1 MADNTIARIAVAGVP
16 FQLDRLYDYTVPAGL
31 AEGMAPGVRVTVPFG
46 RANRPTEGVVLA
58 LAADS
63 SFGKK
68 LKPVSAVLDA
78 EPLLTAEADK
88 ACRMDARAL
97 FLHGTRGRARHAAR
111 GLWFREDGK
120 RRVGDKY
127 VELARLAVPAEEAME
142 AAGNG
147 GAKRPIRRNCCAR
160 SAPWGRPP
168 WRSCANSPARPGS
181 PSRRWWTPDS

>member
-1 MADNTIARIAVAGVP
+1 RIAVAGVP

-78 EPLLTAEADK
+78 EPLLTAEQIK
-88 ACRMDARAL
+88 
-97 FLHGTRGRARHAAR
+97 
-111 GLWFREDGK
+111 
-120 RRVGDKY
+120 
-127 VELARLAVPAEEAME
+127 LAVWMRERFFCTVHEAVRAM
-142 AAGNG
+142 
-147 GAKRPIRRNCCAR
+147 
-160 SAPWGRPP
+160 
-168 WRSCANSPARPGS
+168 
-181 PSRRWWTPDS
+181 